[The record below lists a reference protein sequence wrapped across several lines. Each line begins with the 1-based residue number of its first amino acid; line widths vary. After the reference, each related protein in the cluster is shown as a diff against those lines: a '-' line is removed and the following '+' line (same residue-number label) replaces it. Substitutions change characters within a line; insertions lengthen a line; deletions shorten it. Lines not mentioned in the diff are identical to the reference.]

1 MQKGRKKVGVTVK
14 PDELVG
20 AIDREFTE
28 YVDMAT
34 KDVKKIVKKVADNTK
49 NEISRNAPVKTGRYK
64 KSWTVTKTKDT
75 SLTTLMTV
83 HSKTRYRLTHLLE
96 NGHAKRGG
104 GRTRAFLHIAP
115 AEVKAEKE
123 LMESVERSLK

>member
-1 MQKGRKKVGVTVK
+1 MGVTVK

-83 HSKTRYRLTHLLE
+83 HSKTSYRLTHLLE

>member
-1 MQKGRKKVGVTVK
+1 MGVTVK

-49 NEISRNAPVKTGRYK
+49 NEISKNAPVKTGRYK

-104 GRTRAFLHIAP
+104 GRTRAFPHIAP
-115 AEVKAEKE
+115 AEAKAEKE

>member
-1 MQKGRKKVGVTVK
+1 MQKGRKKVRVTVK

-34 KDVKKIVKKVADNTK
+34 KDVKKIVRKVADNTK

-96 NGHAKRGG
+96 NGHAKRRG
-104 GRTRAFLHIAP
+104 GRTRAFPHIAP
-115 AEVKAEKE
+115 AEAKAEKE

>member
-1 MQKGRKKVGVTVK
+1 MGVTVK

-104 GRTRAFLHIAP
+104 GRTRAFPHIAP
-115 AEVKAEKE
+115 AEAKAEKE